1 MRFARRIALA
11 PLLVLLLAAGEA
23 ALARGVYQEPA
34 AFVAEAFGGE
44 APPPR
49 VLWVTG
55 ALRERVSRI
64 LGHPPRFLRVRYWL
78 RGGRSAWVLEEIG
91 KEQPI
96 TVGVVID
103 GGRIERIRVL
113 IFRESR
119 GWEVREPF
127 FTRQFEGARLRGG
140 DRLDRPIDGISGAT
154 LSVRAL
160 TRIARVALVLHERVA
175 GGGP

>member
-1 MRFARRIALA
+1 MGYPGRGAAGGA
-11 PLLVLLLAAGEA
+11 AAALLVLAATA
-23 ALARGVYQEPA
+23 ALARGVYQRPA
-34 AFVAEAFGGE
+34 DFVAEAFGG
-44 APPPR
+44 APPDPR
-49 VLWVTG
+49 VTWVTG
-55 ALRERVSRI
+55 ALRERIGRI

-78 RGGRSAWVLEEIG
+78 RGERSAWVLEEIG

-96 TVGVVID
+96 TVGIVVD

-127 FTRQFEGARLRGG
+127 FTRQFEGATLRSG

-160 TRIARVALVLHERVA
+160 TRLARVALLLHAEVTEGR
-175 GGGP
+175 

>member
-1 MRFARRIALA
+1 MRHPARQAARWPVAAL
-11 PLLVLLLAAGEA
+11 LMLAATW
-23 ALARGVYQEPA
+23 ALARGVYQRPA
-34 AFVAEAFGGE
+34 DFVAEAFAGS
-44 APPPR
+44 PPPPG

-55 ALRERVSRI
+55 PLRERIGRI

-78 RGGRSAWVLEEIG
+78 AGTRSAWVLEEIG
-91 KEQPI
+91 KERPI
-96 TVGVVID
+96 TVGVVVD
-103 GGRIERIRVL
+103 EGRIERIRVL

-127 FTRQFEGARLRGG
+127 FTRQFEGAMLVEG

-160 TRIARVALVLHERVA
+160 TRLARVALVLHRRVT
-175 GGGP
+175 GGG